1 MTEKKMQ
8 LVDCKS
14 AQRPPRRERVSFSAR
29 RLLRDI
35 ILATFWSHRLL
46 NTVILIC
53 MLTTNLLRAG

>member
-14 AQRPPRRERVSFSAR
+14 AYRPRRERASFSAR

-35 ILATFWSHRLL
+35 ILATFWTHRLL
-46 NTVILIC
+46 NTMILIC